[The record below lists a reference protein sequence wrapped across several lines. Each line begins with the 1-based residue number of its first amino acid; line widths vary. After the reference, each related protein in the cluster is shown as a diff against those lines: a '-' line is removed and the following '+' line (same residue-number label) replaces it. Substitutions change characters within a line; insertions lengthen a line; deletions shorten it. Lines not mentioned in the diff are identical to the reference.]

1 MNKDNLRPVT
11 SIKHDDKRAAIP
23 DSAHQSRSGDGS
35 LICSQRCLAG

>member
-23 DSAHQSRSGDGS
+23 DSAHRRSGDGS
-35 LICSQRCLAG
+35 SDHFVNF